1 MHKKHIL
8 HSIITC
14 MGAVLIMV
22 SCNTSKVLPQKEEV
36 KETVTEVV
44 EEVMSNKDYTS
55 GLLLENMD
63 ATVKPGDNFQMYV
76 NGKWLDETE
85 IPADKSRYGIF
96 TILRDES
103 QENVKK
109 IIESSA
115 AKGAEGSI
123 DEKKVGGLY
132 ASYMD
137 MDTRNAMGHAP
148 IKGEFDKI
156 DAIATHMDLT
166 KYFAYA
172 NKMGYEAPMG
182 VFVMSDLKD
191 PTNHALYS
199 WQGGLGLPD
208 REYYFK
214 DDEKSV
220 SLRDSYVT
228 HIAKMFMLAGLDNGD
243 AAAKTIMDL
252 ETKMAEQHMKK
263 EDTRNMMALY
273 NAFPVDSLNA
283 LMSDFA
289 WGEYLSEAGVGQAT
303 KLVVPQI
310 DYTKSLNDIIHK
322 TDLNTWKTYL
332 KWGVLNNCATRLNQ
346 EINDQNFEFYG
357 KTMRGTTEQL
367 PLWRRA
373 VGLVDALLGE
383 VIGKVYV
390 KEHFPPEA
398 KDRMNVLVGNLLKSY
413 ESSIKQLDWMGEET
427 KVQALDKLSKFTPK
441 IGYPDKWRK
450 YPAEIKADDLF
461 GNIQRSTIAE
471 YERDMAKLDKPVDK
485 MEWGMNPQTVN
496 AYYNPSLNEI
506 VFPAAILQPPF
517 FDLNADDAVNYGAI
531 GGVIG
536 HEIGHGFDDQ
546 GSTFDGDGVLRNWWT
561 DQDKEEFKKR
571 TQALVEQYNSF
582 KVFDDLNVNGEFTLG
597 ENIGDLGGLSIAL
610 KAYEMSLGGKEAP
623 VMDGFTGIQRVFLGW
638 AQAWRDKS
646 REEALR
652 MQVGTDP
659 HSPALFR
666 VNGVVRNIPA
676 FYEAF
681 GITEAD
687 GLYLAPEERVKI
699 W

>member
-1 MHKKHIL
+1 
-8 HSIITC
+8 
-14 MGAVLIMV
+14 MV
-22 SCNTSKVLPQKEEV
+22 DPPNVSTPVV
-36 KETVTEVV
+36 KESPTAPTY
-44 EEVMSNKDYTS
+44 SS
-55 GLLLENMD
+55 GLYMDNMD
-63 ATVKPGDNFQMYV
+63 SSIKPGDNFQMYV
-76 NGKWLDETE
+76 NGNWLKKTE

-96 TILRDES
+96 TILRDGS
-103 QENVKK
+103 QDNVKQ
-109 IIESSA
+109 IIESSSS
-115 AKGAEGSI
+115 KGLNGSM
-123 DEKKVGGLY
+123 DEQKVGGLY
-132 ASYMD
+132 NSFMD
-137 MDTRNAMGHAP
+137 METRNALGVSP
-148 IKGEFDKI
+148 LKSELVKI
-156 DAIATHMDLT
+156 DAISSYADLA

-172 NKMGYEAPMG
+172 NKQGYEAPMG

-191 PTNHALYS
+191 PSNHTLYS

-220 SLRDSYVT
+220 DIRNAYLV
-228 HIAKMFMLAGLDNGD
+228 HIEKMFELAGFPQGHL
-243 AAAKTIMDL
+243 ASRLIL
-252 ETKMAEQHMKK
+252 EMETQMASNHMKK
-263 EDTRNMMALY
+263 EDTRDMMGLY
-273 NAFPVDSLNA
+273 NSYSKDSLA
-283 LMSDFA
+283 TLMPDFA
-289 WGEYLSEAGVGQAT
+289 WDVYLKEAGVGQAT
-303 KLVVPQI
+303 RMIVPQV
-310 DYTKSLNDIIHK
+310 DYTKSLNEIIH
-322 TDLNTWKTYL
+322 TTELRHWKTYL
-332 KWGVLNNCATRLNQ
+332 KWGLLNNNATRLNQ
-346 EINDQNFEFYG
+346 AINDQNFDFYG

-367 PLWRRA
+367 PDWRRA
-373 VGLVDALLGE
+373 VGLVDAHLGE

-398 KDRMNVLVGNLLKSY
+398 KERMNELVDNLLRAY
-413 ESSIKQLDWMGEET
+413 EVSIKELDWMGEET

-441 IGYPDKWRK
+441 IGYPDKWK
-450 YPAEIKADDLF
+450 DYPAEIKADDLF
-461 GNIQRSTIAE
+461 GNIKRSNAAE
-471 YERDMAKLDKPVDK
+471 YDRDMAKLDKPVDRS
-485 MEWGMNPQTVN
+485 EWGMNPQTVN

-546 GSTFDGDGVLRNWWT
+546 GSTFDGDGVLRDWWT
-561 DQDKEEFKKR
+561 ENDKTEFKKR
-571 TQALVEQYNSF
+571 TGALVDQYNSF

-610 KAYEMSLGGKEAP
+610 KAYEMSLDGKEAP
-623 VMDGFTGIQRVFLGW
+623 IMEGFTGVQRVFLGW
-638 AQAWRDKS
+638 AQAWRNKS
-646 REEALR
+646 RDEALR

-681 GITEAD
+681 GISEGD
-687 GLYLAPEERVKI
+687 ELYLAPEDRVKI